1 MAMSPTP
8 SWPVSMRRVG
18 LALAGGFGALLCAC
32 ATPQADVPR
41 GAINVFFSPSG
52 EPFRG
57 GPHDPYP
64 VDVWFARADANH
76 DGALSEA
83 EFVADAVGFFH
94 KLDLNGDG
102 VVDGAEVS
110 AYEQNTAPEILP
122 RVVGLTARDIPPL
135 PTTNE
140 AERQEQTRARGE
152 QDEPRRL
159 GPSISGAAVFS
170 LLPENEPVAS
180 NDADFDGKITLA
192 EAVAAA
198 RRRFALLD
206 KNQAGRLARAGLPK
220 TPAERLAA
228 RAEAREKAARR

>member
-1 MAMSPTP
+1 MPMSPTP
-8 SWPVSMRRVG
+8 SWPVSMRSVG
-18 LALAGGFGALLCAC
+18 LALAAGLGVLLCAC

-41 GAINVFFSPSG
+41 GTINVFISPSG

-64 VDVWFARADANH
+64 VDIWFNRADANH

-102 VVDGAEVS
+102 VVDGAELS

-122 RVVGLTARDIPPL
+122 RVVGLTARDISPL
-135 PTTNE
+135 PATNE
-140 AERQEQTRARGE
+140 AEHEEQARARGE
-152 QDEPRRL
+152 PDEPRRL
-159 GPSISGAAVFS
+159 GPAISGAAFFG
-170 LLPENEPVAS
+170 LLPEDEPVAS

-192 EAVAAA
+192 EATAAA
-198 RRRFALLD
+198 HRRFALLD
-206 KNQAGRLARAGLPK
+206 KNHLGRLDRAALPK
-220 TPAERLAA
+220 TSAERLAA
-228 RAEAREKAARR
+228 RAEARERAARR